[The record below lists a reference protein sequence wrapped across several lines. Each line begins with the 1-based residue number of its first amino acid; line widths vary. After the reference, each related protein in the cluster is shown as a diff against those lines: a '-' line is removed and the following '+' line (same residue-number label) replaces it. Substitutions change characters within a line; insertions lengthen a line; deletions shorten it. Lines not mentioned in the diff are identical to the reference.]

1 MQNLFNAEFQ
11 WLWTLGLG
19 LALFFPVR
27 HVIWA
32 LSVRRADNKGGNIDE
47 NPIQLTGEDIL
58 KLIVDRGSN
67 DIAYIIYK
75 REATIDLIDLNSF
88 EINSNKPGKEC
99 NQIYDEKKRFPSHFG
114 RL

>member
-47 NPIQLTGEDIL
+47 AEALRLKRRAAVTSGLLCFLFSIL
-58 KLIVDRGSN
+58 YVNHL
-67 DIAYIIYK
+67 
-75 REATIDLIDLNSF
+75 F
-88 EINSNKPGKEC
+88 
-99 NQIYDEKKRFPSHFG
+99 
-114 RL
+114 